1 VLTPHRFSSN
11 LEGRPG
17 FSFKVVDNVRSTKD
31 VEGLRYRGRVD
42 GEWILLEY
50 DAKNDLL
57 SHTFTDRTGSGTH
70 ELILEVWDAVG
81 NLATWTQSFTR

>member
-1 VLTPHRFSSN
+1 MT
-11 LEGRPG
+11 
-17 FSFKVVDNVRSTKD
+17 VRQCSQ
-31 VEGLRYRGRVD
+31 
-42 GEWILLEY
+42 Y

-57 SHTFTDRTGSGTH
+57 SHTFTDRTGTGTH